1 MADNSVVKELVSSF
15 CKYLIAGGI
24 AFVVDFS
31 ALSLCTRV
39 FGVHYLLASTIG
51 FTLGLIVTYF
61 CSNKFVFSHRK
72 MGDKQAAEFT
82 IFTVIGLVG
91 LVLTNVFMW
100 LFVSV
105 CAGVWSALG
114 LAFCAIEMSKL
125 VTEALVLLWN
135 FGARKI
141 ILY

>member
-1 MADNSVVKELVSSF
+1 
-15 CKYLIAGGI
+15 
-24 AFVVDFS
+24 
-31 ALSLCTRV
+31 
-39 FGVHYLLASTIG
+39 
-51 FTLGLIVTYF
+51 
-61 CSNKFVFSHRK
+61 

-91 LVLTNVFMW
+91 LVLTNFFMW

-105 CAGVWSALG
+105 CSGVWAALG
-114 LAFCAIEMSKL
+114 LAFCAVEMSNL
-125 VTEALVLLWN
+125 VTEGLVLLWN